1 MQAHTATSTPS
12 SSLPPLPPLQTQ
24 ALAQGHISYR
34 CSGRATRTT
43 HVLLHGIGSASASW
57 AGQLGAAYEQLGH
70 RLLAWDAPGYGNS
83 TALPDAEPLA
93 SAYAQRLWQWLDAM
107 GTHTPVVLV
116 GHSLGALM
124 AVSAYHL
131 APQRVAGMVL
141 LAPAQGYGDAP
152 ALERDKKLQD
162 RLALLQRLGPAGMAE
177 QRSAAMLS
185 GQAPLHL
192 QAMVRTTMAQ
202 IHPEGY
208 TQAARMLAGGRLLR
222 ELALCPPG
230 LPITVASGSAD
241 TITPPAA
248 CQAVA
253 AAAHTPWCDLGPV
266 GHACPLEAAPPVNA
280 LLGLAPLSL

>member
-1 MQAHTATSTPS
+1 MIMQAHTATGTPYS
-12 SSLPPLPPLQTQ
+12 PLPPLQTQ
-24 ALAQGHISYR
+24 TLAQGTVSYR
-34 CSGRATRTT
+34 CSGLAPHTT
-43 HVLLHGIGSASASW
+43 HVLLHGIGSASSSW
-57 AGQLGAAYEQLGH
+57 AGQLGAAHQHLSH
-70 RLLAWDAPGYGNS
+70 RLLAWDAPGYGHS
-83 TALPDAEPLA
+83 TALTHDEPLA
-93 SAYAQRLWQWLDAM
+93 SAYAQQLWQWLDSM
-107 GTHTPVVLV
+107 GTPTPVVLV

-131 APQRVAGMVL
+131 APQRVAGLVL

-152 ALERDKKLQD
+152 AHERDKKLQD
-162 RLALLQRLGPAGMAE
+162 RLALLHRLGPSGMAE

-185 GQAPLHL
+185 NRAPAHL
-192 QAMVRTTMAQ
+192 LAMVRTTMAQ

-208 TQAARMLAGGRLLR
+208 TQAARMLAGGRLLA

-253 AAAHTPWCDLGPV
+253 AAAHTPWSDLGPV
-266 GHACPLEAAPPVNA
+266 GHACPLEAAPIVNA
-280 LLGLAPLSL
+280 LLGLPALSL